1 MRTFKSLSTK
11 SVLLLFL
18 FPLRWLSQVCD
29 NVLDYD
35 IGSYYRCR
43 VYSTMGGSRIDDDD
57 ERKIRR
63 RESKQCSYHNHK
75 DKCKAKRLHQKG
87 KAIGG
92 VAMKRGYDGDLAEEA
107 EILDHLQE
115 TSPLIEQESLPSCD
129 MRPVLPLTTS
139 SLPPSSP
146 PPISSPTSHS
156 PPRKLLS
163 MATQHY
169 FSLPYATSPI
179 SNALD
184 LIGTSRA
191 SPSVED
197 VIFSDQEYTPSGT
210 DSESDSLSDASDCSC
225 PSELVS
231 PFWSEYEMAV
241 DRWWE
246 LTDGISYNNFL
257 AGSQDFILEAST
269 GPISA
274 LPDLLEPRSGRVHLA
289 ERLLH
294 QGRLLAYT
302 AIECEAADAMACT
315 INFFQMTYTILYVYY
330 KQVKLLKE
338 IISSGI
344 YGPWEA
350 SYIAWWETAVLPLVV
365 EEEGT
370 EE

>member
-1 MRTFKSLSTK
+1 MRTFKYLSTK
-11 SVLLLFL
+11 SMLLLFL
-18 FPLRWLSQVCD
+18 FSLRWLSQVCD
-29 NVLDYD
+29 NVLDYE

-63 RESKQCSYHNHK
+63 RESKQRSYHKHK
-75 DKCKAKRLHQKG
+75 DKYKAKRLHQKG

-107 EILDHLQE
+107 EILGESHLQE

-129 MRPVLPLTTS
+129 MRPVLPLPTS

-169 FSLPYATSPI
+169 FSLPYAISPI

-191 SPSVED
+191 SPGVED
-197 VIFSDQEYTPSGT
+197 IIFSDQEYTPSGT

-231 PFWSEYEMAV
+231 PFWN
-241 DRWWE
+241 
-246 LTDGISYNNFL
+246 GISYNNFL

-274 LPDLLEPRSGRVHLA
+274 LPDLLEARSGRVHLA

-294 QGRLLAYT
+294 QGRLLTYT
-302 AIECEAADAMACT
+302 AIECEAADAMART
-315 INFFQMTYTILYVYY
+315 IKFFQMTYTILHVYY

-344 YGPWEA
+344 YEPWEA